1 MAITSGLTTS
11 CAKSCAGGVKRIWIA
26 NFDDVASV
34 TIDPLDGS
42 ITAITMVATKKFY
55 EVQLKRNS
63 KAFTEQFNVSEDG
76 CNNSLTQTLVGN
88 GQCRDQDT
96 RNFLIE
102 VSKQSCCGIIA
113 VHEENNGEVVV
124 WGFLDDLNVRLGGG
138 TQITT
143 GTNLTDASQI
153 TLELVCDTIIDG
165 AATEFTLGV
174 AGIVALT

>member
-26 NFDDVASV
+26 NFDDVASYTTDV
-34 TIDPLDGS
+34 DNQ
-42 ITAITMVATKKFY
+42 ITAITMEVGKVFY
-55 EVQLKRNS
+55 EVELKRNS

-96 RNFLIE
+96 RNFLIA
-102 VSKQSCCGIIA
+102 VSKQSCCGIMV
-113 VHEENNGEVVV
+113 VHEENNGQVVV
-124 WGFLDDLNVRLGGG
+124 WGFLDDLNARLGGG

-143 GTNLTDASQI
+143 GTNLTDPSQI
-153 TLELVCDTIIDG
+153 TLELVCDTVTDG
-165 AATEFTLGV
+165 AATVFTLGV
-174 AGIVALT
+174 AGIEALT

>member
-26 NFDDVASV
+26 NFDDIASI
-34 TIDPLDGS
+34 TQDGS
-42 ITAITMVATKKFY
+42 GQITAITMVALKTFY
-55 EVQLKRNS
+55 EVELKRNS

-102 VSKQSCCGIIA
+102 VSKQSCCGIIV
-113 VHEENNGEVVV
+113 VHEENNGQVVV
-124 WGFLDDLNVRLGGG
+124 WGFQDDLNARLGGG

-153 TLELVCDTIIDG
+153 TLELICDTTVDG
-165 AATEFTLGV
+165 AATVFTLGV